1 MAKFLKATTVNA
13 GKHVVPAD
21 GFIMCKKSSNTVTE
35 AHYEAESDVDKI
47 VITHGSLSGHEFP
60 EFLQNQLINL
70 AQTNW
75 RNAVVD
81 VTSSAPAT
89 IQNIEISS
97 L

>member
-1 MAKFLKATTVNA
+1 MAKFLKATTVSA

-35 AHYEAESDVDKI
+35 AYYEAQNDFDKI

>member
-21 GFIMCKKSSNTVTE
+21 NFIMCKKSSNTVTE
-35 AHYEAESDVDKI
+35 AYYEAQNDFDKI
-47 VITHGSLSGHEFP
+47 VITHGSLSGHEFSD
-60 EFLQNQLINL
+60 FLQNQLINL

-81 VTSSAPAT
+81 ITSSAPAT
-89 IQNIEISS
+89 IENIQMTNS
-97 L
+97 